1 MSSVTNGSV
10 NWWVL
15 SLGVPITIFIV
26 YSTIMCVVF
35 RKRVCTFLV
44 SCFCPKKSSIEIP
57 QRRASSV
64 SVAASSTAPVT
75 RQIHNNLN
83 VERARTTSSNL
94 NVERSRNVR
103 QQSSNIR
110 PNNTPHQHQVIV
122 LSCENRT
129 YLNSPVIGRVCSSNW
144 DPPPS
149 YEEAVKSSI
158 LILPI
163 KLSCT
168 TLIFV
173 LLDP

>member
-10 NWWVL
+10 NWWIL
-15 SLGVPITIFIV
+15 SLGVPLTIFIV

-129 YLNSPVIGRVCSSNW
+129 YLNSPVIGRVCSGNW

-158 LILPI
+158 STFYYTFHIE
-163 KLSCT
+163 
-168 TLIFV
+168 FHY
-173 LLDP
+173 